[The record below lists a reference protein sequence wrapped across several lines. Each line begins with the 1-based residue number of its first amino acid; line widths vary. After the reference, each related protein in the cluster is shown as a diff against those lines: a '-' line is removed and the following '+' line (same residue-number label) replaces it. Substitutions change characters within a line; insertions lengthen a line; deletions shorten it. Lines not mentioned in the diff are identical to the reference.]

1 MILDLSQVSAD
12 NGAMGAKRRKMSD
25 RIRKTIESA
34 TVSRYRIAKDTGID
48 EATLSRFVAGKSGLS
63 MEALD
68 ALFEYFDLDVVQRR
82 KKRS

>member
-1 MILDLSQVSAD
+1 
-12 NGAMGAKRRKMSD
+12 MSD
-25 RIRKTIESA
+25 RIRKAIEA
-34 TVSRYRIAKDTGID
+34 AMVSRYRIAKDTGID